1 MDSVLFHGHPGE
13 GLELQMY
20 QRHRAATLFKYGMNA
35 EQIAQHMG
43 LPVAVV
49 RQAIAEEID
58 SLAGEER
65 EHDEW

>member
-1 MDSVLFHGHPGE
+1 MLFHGHPGE

-20 QRHRAATLFKYGMNA
+20 QRHRAATLFRYGMDA
-35 EQIAQHMG
+35 GQIAQHMG